1 MLKFLIQ
8 QKNKQT
14 NKNSLWNT
22 LFVWWWVLPGHE
34 AKGSTQGETVR
45 SAEWM
50 GHEKTSKD
58 EEKNENEV
66 FLLTS
71 FSDQL

>member
-1 MLKFLIQ
+1 MNVKILDPA
-8 QKNKQT
+8 KNQT

-22 LFVWWWVLPGHE
+22 LFVWRWVLPGHE

-50 GHEKTSKD
+50 GMRDK
-58 EEKNENEV
+58 
-66 FLLTS
+66 
-71 FSDQL
+71 